1 MLPGLENAGIFS
13 DGLLACIAGDL
24 AECGVDVDNFS
35 CEISDDDSFVG
46 MGKSVGNKLQSSVFG
61 LVSRDVGEKKK
72 APGLLPILLNGVR
85 TEFDAAAVIEREFS
99 Y

>member
-24 AECGVDVDNFS
+24 AECGIDVDNFA
-35 CEISDDDSFVG
+35 CEISDDDPFVG

-61 LVSRDVGEKKK
+61 LVPSDVGKKK
-72 APGLLPILLNGVR
+72 NAPGLLPILLNGVR